1 MGDVYNSIVYPPK
14 SKGSTMQSKTEI
26 KSLIAKYEFFVAE
39 CFVRTQMYGG

>member
-26 KSLIAKYEFFVAE
+26 KSLIAKYEFFLRNV
-39 CFVRTQMYGG
+39 